1 MEIGNLD
8 WKNGTVNASGIKTIG
23 YRIRKDYI
31 KSFPVIEDA
40 PAEGTTVH
48 AFANYTGDFVLVA
61 GKKWDKIY
69 STQGKGKVFFEP
81 VGETDTSMYVNKATL
96 SFPDL
101 TDEARA
107 YAKDAANGDYVYVIP
122 TPGKR
127 FHLIGSE
134 DYRVSSKISG
144 DSGDAPGSAKGLTI
158 NLECPDVTPLPRY
171 TGALLL
177 SDGELDCE
185 TGVLTPSVP

>member
-8 WKNGTVNASGIKTIG
+8 WKNGSVNPSGIGPIA

-31 KSFPVIEDA
+31 KSFPTIEDE
-40 PAEGTTVH
+40 PSAETPVSQY
-48 AFANYTGDFVLVA
+48 ANYTGDFVLVA
-61 GKKWDKIY
+61 SKKWEKIY

-81 VGETDTSMYVNKATL
+81 IGETDTRMYTNKATL
-96 SFPDL
+96 FFPDL

-127 FHLIGSE
+127 YHLIGHE
-134 DYRVSSKISG
+134 TYRVTSPISG

-177 SDGELDCE
+177 ADGELDCE
-185 TGVLTPSVP
+185 TGVFTPSIP

>member
-8 WKNGTVNASGIKTIG
+8 WKNGTVNASGIKTIA

-31 KSFPVIEDA
+31 KSFPVIEDT
-40 PAEGTTVH
+40 PAAETTVA

-81 VGETDTSMYVNKATL
+81 VGETDTSMYMNKATL
-96 SFPDL
+96 SFPDM

-127 FHLIGSE
+127 FHLIGNE

-144 DSGDAPGSAKGLTI
+144 DSGDAPGSAKGQTI

-185 TGVLTPSVP
+185 TGVFTPSAP